1 MSRYHLSE
9 AYADIYSPRLQEDFD
24 DNLRFIDYMLDED
37 IEEVVESLF
46 WEFRDYGHTIQESI
60 DLLSD
65 SASTEVINES
75 LVYLSE
81 ALTPRQQQ
89 DRAKFKAKQAADT
102 AAVTRSKDS
111 TIRQGQRKAR
121 IDGAI
126 SKVRAAW
133 EGAKGGF
140 GRAAKA
146 VSSGLGKASQYV
158 SQQRE
163 AGKAK
168 LQKLMRTGAN
178 AVKKGIRKGTAAVE
192 RTKRDITGETGRA
205 RENRQ
210 RISKLSGQAS
220 RNKEARKD
228 PWEGSYSKAP
238 AGKKPSAG
246 RVLPAAKER
255 AALPPAKEK
264 PAATSPRREAAQK
277 RAAKAAKGVVAK
289 GKRFAPPAGSGVG
302 AAAKRSNTGYAQAAS
317 RFAKQAGLSESDS
330 YILLDAIIEDLIFEG
345 YATNEYDAVDLLN
358 SLNEDTI
365 YDITVEYLAD

>member
-89 DRAKFKAKQAADT
+89 DRAKFKANQAADT

-210 RISKLSGQAS
+210 RISKLSGDAARSKVSQARRS
-220 RNKEARKD
+220 AALEKIKKAA
-228 PWEGSYSKAP
+228 EGAKSQGIAFSGPGGTSISQESKKGQSTAM
-238 AGKKPSAG
+238 
-246 RVLPAAKER
+246 R
-255 AALPPAKEK
+255 AA
-264 PAATSPRREAAQK
+264 SGQK
-277 RAAKAAKGVVAK
+277 RAARRAV
-289 GKRFAPPAGSGVG
+289 R
-302 AAAKRSNTGYAQAAS
+302 
-317 RFAKQAGLSESDS
+317 ESFFD
-330 YILLDAIIEDLIFEG
+330 YDLLLNEMIGDLISEG
-345 YATNEYDAVDLLN
+345 YAYDENSALDVIN
-358 SLNEDTI
+358 SLSEDTI

>member
-1 MSRYHLSE
+1 
-9 AYADIYSPRLQEDFD
+9 
-24 DNLRFIDYMLDED
+24 MLDED

-65 SASTEVINES
+65 SASTEIINES

-89 DRAKFKAKQAADT
+89 ERAKFKAKQAADT
-102 AAVTRSKDS
+102 AAVTKSKDS
-111 TIRQGQRKAR
+111 MIRQGQRKAR

-168 LQKLMRTGAN
+168 LQKLMRTGRA
-178 AVKKGIRKGTAAVE
+178 TVE
-192 RTKRDITGETGRA
+192 RTKRDITGETARTQRA
-205 RENRQ
+205 RMKVKDQKRQ
-210 RISKLSGQAS
+210 ADRVKPVANAFADRGGALAT
-220 RNKEARKD
+220 R
-228 PWEGSYSKAP
+228 
-238 AGKKPSAG
+238 PSASKP
-246 RVLPAAKER
+246 RV
-255 AALPPAKEK
+255 
-264 PAATSPRREAAQK
+264 SPRRAAALEKIKNAAEGAKSKGVAFSGPGGTSISQTAKGKQQVAMRAASGQK
-277 RAAKAAKGVVAK
+277 RAARKTVK
-289 GKRFAPPAGSGVG
+289 
-302 AAAKRSNTGYAQAAS
+302 
-317 RFAKQAGLSESDS
+317 ESFVD
-330 YILLDAIIEDLIFEG
+330 YDLLLNEMINDLIVEG
-345 YATNEYDAVDLLN
+345 YAYDEDSALDVIN

-365 YDITVEYLAD
+365 SDITQEYLAD